1 LTASLTY
8 MKLLISGV
16 RKEAETVKYGL
27 FPYCFRGMAFS
38 CLALWFAFAH
48 ADEVGSPRILVQTSF
63 VAGFQHHDGK
73 RLYSRMQ
80 VGDFLELVREPRNVH
95 DANAIRVQWQG
106 NIIGYVPRN
115 ENETLARQFDFGN
128 RLQGRITRLSR
139 HRDPNRRVEFEIYA
153 PL

>member
-1 LTASLTY
+1 MRCAA
-8 MKLLISGV
+8 I
-16 RKEAETVKYGL
+16 
-27 FPYCFRGMAFS
+27 AF
-38 CLALWFAFAH
+38 LATWFAFAH
-48 ADEVGSPRILVQTSF
+48 ADEVAGTRILLHTSY
-63 VAGFQHHDGK
+63 VAGFQHYDGK

-80 VGDFLELVREPRNVH
+80 VGDSLRLVREPRNVH
-95 DANAIRVQWQG
+95 DANAIRVEWQG

-139 HRDPNRRVEFEIYA
+139 HRDPNRRVEFEIYV

>member
-1 LTASLTY
+1 MRCVA
-8 MKLLISGV
+8 IV
-16 RKEAETVKYGL
+16 
-27 FPYCFRGMAFS
+27 
-38 CLALWFAFAH
+38 CLATWFAFAH

-73 RLYSRMQ
+73 RLFSHMH
-80 VGDFLELVREPRNVH
+80 VGDALSLIRETHNAH
-95 DANAIRVQWQG
+95 DANAIRVEWQG

-128 RLQGRITRLSR
+128 RLHGRITRLSR
-139 HRDPNRRVEFEIYA
+139 HRDPNRRVEMEIYA